1 MNGLTTDPAS
11 VAGNG
16 LRTLNPQVLT
26 TPVSPRYLRELEGRK
41 AQDDRMLDPVAAP
54 RRVDVDALLTQP
66 SPSTSSSRAA
76 FGLHPRDVAQH
87 NDHHNHGQDS
97 NGQSSQ
103 GPILSAESSS
113 NTTSGPT
120 PSLAP
125 DTGRLSY
132 HSSHGSSVDDHNS
145 IEPSFMQNPLADND
159 YTFTKMKG
167 RFWYMGPSS
176 SWSFCRRVLTLLG
189 QHLPDQGYVADPGHF
204 DGGHKLV
211 WNAVPCDETPDV
223 SNLPP
228 LDYALLL
235 FNVAKF
241 YLGSIFYLIDEQ
253 DWLRNLYELYED
265 QSAKAA
271 SSRHWYAQYLLIL
284 AYGKVFITN
293 QSSAEGPTGH
303 QYAARAMAL
312 MPDLS
317 GLAPDSM
324 TAVQAL
330 VLGSVYLQSI
340 DMRVG
345 ALQHVCHAMRICII
359 EGWHRHMPVEVVGVQ
374 HSQRCNLIF
383 WVVYKLE
390 REFGSLMG
398 APSSIRDEDITARA
412 PSDLNDCFDA
422 RNMALHVRLA
432 RLVSKILN
440 AIYGVGQRFDGSLV
454 TNTQSVLRDLAQISR
469 DVHALLESH
478 FQGSIS
484 KASRMAVRLLLS
496 YHHCVVLTTRPVVMC
511 ALHMHIKRTNSI
523 VAGPVMLSTP
533 VASLLQSCVN
543 SAQTVL
549 RILRVIGD
557 EDLLEAF
564 LPFQLED
571 AYSSAFVLYLVRTIC
586 PFLVPDD
593 NWEENMQSVLDKM
606 ISKGS
611 IVAPVRKM
619 ELAQLER
626 FMNAFTPP
634 APAGSNAGGA
644 TGAGGNGAA
653 HGDDH
658 HMSEQGHGHD
668 DNLDTPLTP
677 SVAADEPGWD
687 LFQTD
692 TMIGISPGEMLDLAA
707 QLELNNPL
715 LSALHE

>member
-1 MNGLTTDPAS
+1 MSPHPALIPLHTLT
-11 VAGNG
+11 
-16 LRTLNPQVLT
+16 L
-26 TPVSPRYLRELEGRK
+26 
-41 AQDDRMLDPVAAP
+41 
-54 RRVDVDALLTQP
+54 
-66 SPSTSSSRAA
+66 
-76 FGLHPRDVAQH
+76 F
-87 NDHHNHGQDS
+87 
-97 NGQSSQ
+97 
-103 GPILSAESSS
+103 
-113 NTTSGPT
+113 
-120 PSLAP
+120 
-125 DTGRLSY
+125 RLI
-132 HSSHGSSVDDHNS
+132 G
-145 IEPSFMQNPLADND
+145 
-159 YTFTKMKG
+159 
-167 RFWYMGPSS
+167 YMGPSS

-204 DGGHKLV
+204 DGGHKLS
-211 WNAVPCDETPDV
+211 WNPVSWEETPDV

-253 DWLRNLYELYED
+253 DWLKNLYELYDD

-317 GLAPDSM
+317 GLSPDSI

-330 VLGSVYLQSI
+330 VLGAVYLQSI

-359 EGWHRHMPVEVVGVQ
+359 EGWHRHMPVEVVGAQ

-432 RLVSKILN
+432 RLVSQILN

-619 ELAQLER
+619 ELVQLER

-634 APAGSNAGGA
+634 APAGSNAGH
-644 TGAGGNGAA
+644 GG
-653 HGDDH
+653 HGEDH
-658 HMSEQGHGHD
+658 NMSEHGPAHD
-668 DNLDTPLTP
+668 DNLSTPLTP
-677 SVAADEPGWD
+677 SVVADEPGWD

>member
-1 MNGLTTDPAS
+1 M
-11 VAGNG
+11 
-16 LRTLNPQVLT
+16 
-26 TPVSPRYLRELEGRK
+26 
-41 AQDDRMLDPVAAP
+41 
-54 RRVDVDALLTQP
+54 
-66 SPSTSSSRAA
+66 
-76 FGLHPRDVAQH
+76 
-87 NDHHNHGQDS
+87 
-97 NGQSSQ
+97 
-103 GPILSAESSS
+103 
-113 NTTSGPT
+113 
-120 PSLAP
+120 
-125 DTGRLSY
+125 SY
-132 HSSHGSSVDDHNS
+132 HSSHGSSADDNNS

-167 RFWYMGPSS
+167 RFCKLSSLLEQHPFVAQHTNAIAGYMGPSS

-204 DGGHKLV
+204 DGGHKLN
-211 WNAVPCDETPDV
+211 WNPVSWDETPDV

-241 YLGSIFYLIDEQ
+241 YLGSIFYVIDEKE
-253 DWLRNLYELYED
+253 WLRNLHELYED

-317 GLAPDSM
+317 GLAPDSI

-330 VLGSVYLQSI
+330 VLGAVYLQSI

-345 ALQHVCHAMRICII
+345 ALQHICHAMRICII
-359 EGWHRHMPVEVVGVQ
+359 EGWHRHMPVEVVGAH

-398 APSSIRDEDITARA
+398 APSSIRDEDITARS

-432 RLVSKILN
+432 RLVSQILN

-469 DVHALLESH
+469 DVHVLLESH

-571 AYSSAFVLYLVRTIC
+571 AYSSSFVLYLVRTIC

-593 NWEENMQSVLDKM
+593 NWEENMESVLDKM
-606 ISKGS
+606 VSKGS

-626 FMNAFTPP
+626 FMAAFTPP
-634 APAGSNAGGA
+634 APAGS
-644 TGAGGNGAA
+644 TGAGNE
-653 HGDDH
+653 DQP
-658 HMSEQGHGHD
+658 MSEQGGQAHD
-668 DNLDTPLTP
+668 DSLSAPLTP
-677 SVAADEPGWD
+677 SVVADEPGWD

>member
-1 MNGLTTDPAS
+1 MQTAAIDGLITDSA
-11 VAGNG
+11 AGGYNLG
-16 LRTLNPQVLT
+16 ILDPRVLT
-26 TPVSPRYLRELEGRK
+26 LVVPSRYLRELEGRK
-41 AQDDRMLDPVAAP
+41 TQDEHMLDPVAAP
-54 RRVDVDALLTQP
+54 RRLDVDALLTQP
-66 SPSTSSSRAA
+66 SPSAASSRAA
-76 FGLHPRDVAQH
+76 FGLHPRDVAHQ
-87 NDHHNHGQDS
+87 NDHRNQGQDS
-97 NGQSSQ
+97 N
-103 GPILSAESSS
+103 
-113 NTTSGPT
+113 GPT

-132 HSSHGSSVDDHNS
+132 HSSHGGSSVDDNNS

-211 WNAVPCDETPDV
+211 WNPVPWEETPDV

-317 GLAPDSM
+317 GLATDSI

-330 VLGSVYLQSI
+330 VLGAVYLQSI

-345 ALQHVCHAMRICII
+345 ALQHICHAMRICII
-359 EGWHRHMPVEVVGVQ
+359 EGWHRHMPVEVVGAQ

-422 RNMALHVRLA
+422 RNMSLHVRLA
-432 RLVSKILN
+432 RLVSQILN

-511 ALHMHIKRTNSI
+511 ALHMHIKRTNS
-523 VAGPVMLSTP
+523 VVTGPVMLSTP

-593 NWEENMQSVLDKM
+593 LWEENMRSVLDKM

-611 IVAPVRKM
+611 IVAPIRKM

-634 APAGSNAGGA
+634 APAGSSHAGP
-644 TGAGGNGAA
+644 GGGGGGGGGGGSDQN
-653 HGDDH
+653 
-658 HMSEQGHGHD
+658 MSEHGHAHD
-668 DNLDTPLTP
+668 DNLSTPLTP
-677 SVAADEPGWD
+677 SVVADEPGWD

>member
-1 MNGLTTDPAS
+1 MDGRPSPSRVTK
-11 VAGNG
+11 
-16 LRTLNPQVLT
+16 RTVPK
-26 TPVSPRYLRELEGRK
+26 VSKAYLRELEGRK
-41 AQDDRMLDPVAAP
+41 TQDEHMLDPVAAP
-54 RRVDVDALLTQP
+54 RRLDVDALLTQP
-66 SPSTSSSRAA
+66 SPSAASSRAA
-76 FGLHPRDVAQH
+76 FGLHPRDVAHQ
-87 NDHHNHGQDS
+87 NDHRNQGQDS
-97 NGQSSQ
+97 NGWCPRSPFA
-103 GPILSAESSS
+103 GSSS
-113 NTTSGPT
+113 VIHPLTANATPGPT

-132 HSSHGSSVDDHNS
+132 HSSHGGSSVDDNNS

-204 DGGHKLV
+204 DARMEPRAVGGDARRVQPAAARLR
-211 WNAVPCDETPDV
+211 AA
-223 SNLPP
+223 P
-228 LDYALLL
+228 LQLGQGGVVAAL
-235 FNVAKF
+235 
-241 YLGSIFYLIDEQ
+241 
-253 DWLRNLYELYED
+253 
-265 QSAKAA
+265 
-271 SSRHWYAQYLLIL
+271 
-284 AYGKVFITN
+284 VFITN

-317 GLAPDSM
+317 GLATDSI

-330 VLGSVYLQSI
+330 VLGAVYLQSI

-345 ALQHVCHAMRICII
+345 ALQHICHAMRICII
-359 EGWHRHMPVEVVGVQ
+359 EGWHRHMPVEVVGAQ

-422 RNMALHVRLA
+422 RNMSLHVRLA
-432 RLVSKILN
+432 RLVSQILN

-511 ALHMHIKRTNSI
+511 ALHMHIKRTNS
-523 VAGPVMLSTP
+523 VVTGPVMLSTP

-593 NWEENMQSVLDKM
+593 LWEENMRSVLDKM

-611 IVAPVRKM
+611 IVAPIRKM

-634 APAGSNAGGA
+634 APAGSSHAGP
-644 TGAGGNGAA
+644 GGGGGGGGGGGSDQN
-653 HGDDH
+653 
-658 HMSEQGHGHD
+658 MSEHGHAHD
-668 DNLDTPLTP
+668 DNLSTPLTP
-677 SVAADEPGWD
+677 SVVADEPGWD

>member
-1 MNGLTTDPAS
+1 MDCITTDPA
-11 VAGNG
+11 AARCNMEM
-16 LRTLNPQVLT
+16 LNLGVLT
-26 TPVSPRYLRELEGRK
+26 RVSPRYLRELEGRK
-41 AQDDRMLDPVAAP
+41 AQEDRMLDPVAAP
-54 RRVDVDALLTQP
+54 RRLDVDALLTQP
-66 SPSTSSSRAA
+66 SPSTPSSRTA
-76 FGLHPRDVAQH
+76 FGLHPRDVAHHSDQH
-87 NDHHNHGQDS
+87 HGQDS
-97 NGQSSQ
+97 NGWCCVPRPRLVSSETL
-103 GPILSAESSS
+103 ILTASAMP
-113 NTTSGPT
+113 GPT

-125 DTGRLSY
+125 DTGRMSY
-132 HSSHGSSVDDHNS
+132 HSSHGGSSVDDNNS

-204 DGGHKLV
+204 DGGHKLI
-211 WNAVPCDETPDV
+211 WNPVSWDETPDV

-265 QSAKAA
+265 QAAKAEK
-271 SSRHWYAQYLLIL
+271 SRHWYAQYLLIL

-317 GLAPDSM
+317 GLAPDSI

-330 VLGSVYLQSI
+330 VLGAVYLQSI

-359 EGWHRHMPVEVVGVQ
+359 EGWHRHMPVEVVGAQ

-432 RLVSKILN
+432 RLVSQILN
-440 AIYGVGQRFDGSLV
+440 AIYGVGRRFDGSLV

-511 ALHMHIKRTNSI
+511 ALHMHIKRTNSV

-593 NWEENMQSVLDKM
+593 NWEENMRSVLDKM

-634 APAGSNAGGA
+634 APAGSNAGG
-644 TGAGGNGAA
+644 GS
-653 HGDDH
+653 GDDH
-658 HMSEQGHGHD
+658 NMSEHGHAHD
-668 DNLDTPLTP
+668 DNLSTPMTP
-677 SVAADEPGWD
+677 SAAADEPGWD

-692 TMIGISPGEMLDLAA
+692 AMIGISPGEMLDLAA